1 MREREQV
8 GEMATANGCGRHVAF
23 ACPDE
28 SPNGA
33 AWVWFVPHAGW
44 IGWEASIRRV
54 IVAGGSY
61 WWSQLPF
68 AVFFLTAAV
77 ASVAVLALPRY
88 QRRAGGPAP
97 RLYCFEDGVVVA
109 TGRVLRPF
117 GRQEISIGSVTW
129 RGHEDVGTRRTLKDL
144 TAASSSCSPGV
155 GCGDWRIERLHKAAV
170 EGGGA
175 DGGGHLTVR
184 HMACPDGLLP
194 SGPYG
199 IARTDGERISAAIQ
213 LSGRSVAI
221 LRTNGNN
228 ISTRSLA
235 GLRQIG
241 VCRHSRAPATTAGV
255 NRRVARGQLHQ
266 GSTRHARGVGPVGA

>member
-44 IGWEASIRRV
+44 TGWEASIRLV
-54 IVAGGSY
+54 NVAGGSS
-61 WWSQLPF
+61 WWSQLPV

-117 GRQEISIGSVTW
+117 GRQEISIGRVTW
-129 RGHEDVGTRRTLKDL
+129 RGHEDVGTRRTLK
-144 TAASSSCSPGV
+144 G
-155 GCGDWRIERLHKAAV
+155 
-170 EGGGA
+170 
-175 DGGGHLTVR
+175 
-184 HMACPDGLLP
+184 PDGSVLVLFTGRRRGLAHREAP
-194 SGPYG
+194 QGCRRGRWCRRRRPPDRAPYG
-199 IARTDGERISAAIQ
+199 LPRWALAIGGRTA
-213 LSGRSVAI
+213 
-221 LRTNGNN
+221 
-228 ISTRSLA
+228 SLA
-235 GLRQIG
+235 QT
-241 VCRHSRAPATTAGV
+241 VS
-255 NRRVARGQLHQ
+255 
-266 GSTRHARGVGPVGA
+266 GSPPRSS